1 MERKKYPQSGKGG
14 NAVWQLQEAKACF
27 SEVVR
32 RAEKVPQRVT
42 VRGRDAVVVVSTQH
56 YERLRPESKTT
67 LSGLM
72 ATSPL
77 TDVPFGEQRDI
88 MSVREVDL

>member
-1 MERKKYPQSGKGG
+1 MKGKKYKQSGEPASG
-14 NAVWQLQEAKACF
+14 VWQLQEAKACF

-32 RAEKVPQRVT
+32 RAEGRPQRVT
-42 VRGRDAVVVVSTQH
+42 VRGKDAVVVLSAQD
-56 YERLRPESKTT
+56 YARLRPESKTT

-77 TDVPFGEQRDI
+77 ADVSFGEQGDR
-88 MSVREVDL
+88 MPVREVDL

>member
-1 MERKKYPQSGKGG
+1 MKAKTYQQSAGTGS
-14 NAVWQLQEAKACF
+14 AVWQLQEAKACF

-32 RAEKVPQRVT
+32 RAERHPQRVT
-42 VRGRDAVVVVSTQH
+42 VRGKDAVVVLSARD
-56 YERLRPESKTT
+56 YARLRPESKTP

-77 TDVPFGEQRDI
+77 ADVEFGEQRDV
-88 MSVREVDL
+88 MPVREVEL